1 MDSRV
6 RLIVRIAIA
15 AMVVLIAFLSARGI
29 GNLIGQKVTS
39 ITPYKLNVTN
49 AENIKVESKLA
60 IPLEDVEGLV
70 YNRNLFNQ
78 KAIASSEPEPV
89 EETPVIDEPEVI
101 EEIVGDGIRPVL
113 TDMRV
118 LLVGTQVASI
128 PAYSIAMFMP
138 LDGGAEAR
146 MVYLNEGDT
155 LLKEARILKIVRNR
169 VFMERT
175 TQNNRLEYIDTR
187 TTEQD
192 LNDAKV
198 AIEKQ
203 VEKEKQAEKVREKAA
218 AEAEKKTADAD
229 AATAAPAE
237 VVRKVGT
244 DTYEVSRDVVE
255 KIRKNPNSLKNN
267 ADYGPLPK
275 VQPVH
280 SGGKIGGFRLLGIES
295 NSVYAQLGLK
305 SGDTIIDVN
314 GQQVDGPQ
322 KAMALFDAL
331 KPGQDIGIKI
341 NRGGQEKTLTFQL
354 K

>member
-6 RLIVRIAIA
+6 RLIVRIVMA
-15 AMVVLIAFLSARGI
+15 AVGVLIAVLAASGI
-29 GNLIGQKVTS
+29 GNIIGKKVAV
-39 ITPYKLNVTN
+39 ITPYQVNVID
-49 AENIKVESKLA
+49 ESEIKIEADAVQEDNESL
-60 IPLEDVEGLV
+60 LF
-70 YNRNLFNQ
+70 NRNLFNQ
-78 KAIASSEPEPV
+78 KGTSEEPDEPDEVPEIV
-89 EETPVIDEPEVI
+89 EEVEVL
-101 EEIVGDGIRPVL
+101 EEIAGDGVRPVL

-118 LLVGTQVASI
+118 LLVGTQVANI

-138 LDGGAEAR
+138 LEGGADAR
-146 MVYLNEGDT
+146 MVYLNEGDM

-169 VFMERT
+169 VYLERT

-198 AIEKQ
+198 AL
-203 VEKEKQAEKVREKAA
+203 EKQAEKDKQAEKLREKAA
-218 AEAEKKTADAD
+218 ADAEKKTADA
-229 AATAAPAE
+229 AAPASTE
-237 VVRKVGT
+237 VVKKVGT

-255 KIRKNPNSLKNN
+255 QIRKNPNSLKNN
-267 ADYGPLPK
+267 SAYGPLPK
-275 VQPVH
+275 VQPVYK
-280 SGGKIGGFRLLGIES
+280 GGNIGGFRLLGIE
-295 NSVYAQLGLK
+295 NGSVYAQLGLK

-331 KPGQDIGIKI
+331 NPGQDIGIKI
-341 NRGGQEKTLTFQL
+341 NRSGQEKTLTFKL

>member
-6 RLIVRIAIA
+6 RLIVRIVMA
-15 AMVVLIAFLSARGI
+15 AVGVLIAVLAASGI
-29 GNLIGQKVTS
+29 GNIIGKKVAV
-39 ITPYKLNVTN
+39 ITPYQVNVID
-49 AENIKVESKLA
+49 ESEIKIEADAVQEDNESL
-60 IPLEDVEGLV
+60 LF
-70 YNRNLFNQ
+70 NRNLFNQ
-78 KAIASSEPEPV
+78 KGTSEEPDEPDEVPEIV
-89 EETPVIDEPEVI
+89 EETEVL
-101 EEIVGDGIRPVL
+101 EEIAGDGVRPVL

-118 LLVGTQVASI
+118 LLVGTQVANI

-138 LDGGAEAR
+138 LEGGADAR
-146 MVYLNEGDT
+146 MVYLNEGDM

-169 VFMERT
+169 VYLERT

-198 AIEKQ
+198 AL
-203 VEKEKQAEKVREKAA
+203 EKQAEKDKQAEKLREKAA
-218 AEAEKKTADAD
+218 ADAEKKTADA
-229 AATAAPAE
+229 ASPASTE
-237 VVRKVGT
+237 VVKKVGT

-255 KIRKNPNSLKNN
+255 QIRKNPNSLKNN
-267 ADYGPLPK
+267 SAYGPLPK
-275 VQPVH
+275 VQPVYK
-280 SGGKIGGFRLLGIES
+280 GGNIGGFRLLGIE
-295 NSVYAQLGLK
+295 NGSVYAQLGLK

-331 KPGQDIGIKI
+331 NPGQDIGIKI
-341 NRGGQEKTLTFQL
+341 NRSGQEKTLTFKL

>member
-6 RLIVRIAIA
+6 RLIVRIVMA
-15 AMVVLIAFLSARGI
+15 AVGVLIAVLAASGI
-29 GNLIGQKVTS
+29 GNIIGKKVAV
-39 ITPYKLNVTN
+39 ITPYQVNVID
-49 AENIKVESKLA
+49 ESEIKIEADAVQEDNESL
-60 IPLEDVEGLV
+60 LF
-70 YNRNLFNQ
+70 NRNLFNQ
-78 KAIASSEPEPV
+78 KGTSEEPDEPDEVPEIV
-89 EETPVIDEPEVI
+89 EETEVL
-101 EEIVGDGIRPVL
+101 EEIAGDGVRPVL

-118 LLVGTQVASI
+118 LLVGTQVANI

-138 LDGGAEAR
+138 LEGGADAR
-146 MVYLNEGDT
+146 MVYLNEGDM

-169 VFMERT
+169 VYLERT

-198 AIEKQ
+198 AL
-203 VEKEKQAEKVREKAA
+203 EKQAEKDKQAEKLREKAA
-218 AEAEKKTADAD
+218 ADAEKKTADA
-229 AATAAPAE
+229 AAPASTE
-237 VVRKVGT
+237 VVKKVGT

-255 KIRKNPNSLKNN
+255 QIRKNPNSLKNN
-267 ADYGPLPK
+267 SAYGPLPK
-275 VQPVH
+275 VQPVYK
-280 SGGKIGGFRLLGIES
+280 GGNIGGFRLLGIE
-295 NSVYAQLGLK
+295 NGSVYAQLGLK

-331 KPGQDIGIKI
+331 NPGQDIGIKI
-341 NRGGQEKTLTFQL
+341 NRSGQEKTLTFKL